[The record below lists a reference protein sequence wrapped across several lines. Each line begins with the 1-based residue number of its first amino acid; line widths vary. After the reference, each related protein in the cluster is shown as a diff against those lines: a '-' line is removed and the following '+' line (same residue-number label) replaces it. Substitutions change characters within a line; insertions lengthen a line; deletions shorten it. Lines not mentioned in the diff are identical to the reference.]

1 MAEPMRDP
9 EFPQWQAPTF
19 SMEERERRWGRVRE
33 LMRREGIDCLVALAN
48 SGSHDRNNADARYLS
63 QIGNN
68 TDQASICFP
77 LEGKVTAITNWGGHW
92 PAGEWIGETR
102 QSLFGATSTMIECL
116 REAGLD
122 RGTIGVCGLTR
133 GTLSSVRQPDGNAV
147 YGAVKRLQ
155 EALPDA
161 RFVSATS
168 VMGEARYV
176 KSTEEIEFLRKA
188 ITIAERSLQAMLQT
202 VRVGIFEPVVM
213 ANMYQA
219 AIAAGGSLP
228 NMFGWVSGPFGHCYH
243 RLEQPAHRQ
252 MESGDYIYVEI
263 EGRWGGYVAQLDQS
277 VTLGDVPAWAPEA
290 HKIAVECF
298 WDVVHAMRPG
308 ATFGELKEAATK
320 VGRYPNVT
328 GSLIMHGRGLGDDGP
343 LILAEIQPESPA
355 YRLPLLE
362 NTVFIVKP
370 YVTYDGMR
378 EVGHVGDTVAVTA
391 TGAERLGT
399 RPIEHYWH
407 VD

>member
-1 MAEPMRDP
+1 M
-9 EFPQWQAPTF
+9 
-19 SMEERERRWGRVRE
+19 
-33 LMRREGIDCLVALAN
+33 
-48 SGSHDRNNADARYLS
+48 
-63 QIGNN
+63 
-68 TDQASICFP
+68 
-77 LEGKVTAITNWGGHW
+77 K
-92 PAGEWIGETR
+92 
-102 QSLFGATSTMIECL
+102 
-116 REAGLD
+116 
-122 RGTIGVCGLTR
+122 
-133 GTLSSVRQPDGNAV
+133 
-147 YGAVKRLQ
+147 
-155 EALPDA
+155 
-161 RFVSATS
+161 SA
-168 VMGEARYV
+168 
-176 KSTEEIEFLRKA
+176 EEIAFLRKA

-202 VRVGIFEPVVM
+202 VRVGVFEPLVM
-213 ANMYQA
+213 ANMYQVT
-219 AIAAGGSLP
+219 IAAGGSLP

-243 RLEQPAHRQ
+243 RLEQPAHRY

-277 VTLGDVPAWAPEA
+277 VTLGGVPAWAPEA

-308 ATFGELKEAATK
+308 ATFGDLKEAATK
-320 VGRYPNVT
+320 VGRHPKAT

-355 YRLPLLE
+355 YQLPLQE

-378 EVGHVGDTVAVTA
+378 EVGHVGDTVLVAA